1 MSDGRFVF
9 EGRLVIVGGGRMG
22 EAILGGLLAAGSL
35 GPERVV
41 VAEPDALRRQELE
54 SAHGVECVADARDA
68 VGGAQIVIVAVK
80 PQHFETVVSGFAPD
94 LDGALVVSIAAGI
107 SIARIESLL
116 PAGTPVVRV
125 MPNTPALVRQGMS
138 VVSGGSDANEEQ
150 VDMVRAFFA
159 ELGRAIVLDER
170 YQDAATALSGSGP
183 AYVALFVD
191 ALTRAGVRQGL
202 TRETAQMLVVQ
213 TLVGTAE
220 LIEATGQHPEELVD
234 AVTSPGGTTSAA
246 LAALE
251 ASGFR
256 AAVAEAVAAAVQRA
270 KELGS

>member
-1 MSDGRFVF
+1 
-9 EGRLVIVGGGRMG
+9 
-22 EAILGGLLAAGSL
+22 
-35 GPERVV
+35 
-41 VAEPDALRRQELE
+41 
-54 SAHGVECVADARDA
+54 
-68 VGGAQIVIVAVK
+68 
-80 PQHFETVVSGFAPD
+80 
-94 LDGALVVSIAAGI
+94 
-107 SIARIESLL
+107 
-116 PAGTPVVRV
+116 
-125 MPNTPALVRQGMS
+125 
-138 VVSGGSDANEEQ
+138 
-150 VDMVRAFFA
+150 MVRAFFA

-220 LIEATGQHPEELVD
+220 LIEATGQHPEQLVD